1 MSGAPV
7 TNGLA
12 GPTAAQVLQA
22 PPPFRKD
29 TIKEPRTR
37 SVSPEE
43 RQVKSQ
49 TDNKSTEVNGTQP
62 NGATGNVAT
71 KLSISFTTAATGTSE
86 SAKEVSVSA

>member
-37 SVSPEE
+37 SVSPEA
-43 RQVKSQ
+43 RQ
-49 TDNKSTEVNGTQP
+49 DNKSTEVNGTQP

>member
-1 MSGAPV
+1 V
-7 TNGLA
+7 A

-29 TIKEPRTR
+29 MTKEPETR

-43 RQVKSQ
+43 RQMKSQ
-49 TDNKSTEVNGTQP
+49 TDHNVTEVNPAQP

-71 KLSISFTTAATGTSE
+71 KLPISFAAAATGTPE
-86 SAKEVSVSA
+86 SVKEVSVSA

>member
-29 TIKEPRTR
+29 MTKEPGTR
-37 SVSPEE
+37 SASPEE
-43 RQVKSQ
+43 RQTKSH
-49 TDNKSTEVNGTQP
+49 TVGIDKTP
-62 NGATGNVAT
+62 RNVP
-71 KLSISFTTAATGTSE
+71 LIIP
-86 SAKEVSVSA
+86 

>member
-7 TNGLA
+7 MNGLA

-22 PPPFRKD
+22 PPPSRKD
-29 TIKEPRTR
+29 NFREPGTR

-49 TDNKSTEVNGTQP
+49 IVGI
-62 NGATGNVAT
+62 A
-71 KLSISFTTAATGTSE
+71 KLRGIHH
-86 SAKEVSVSA
+86 